1 MMGDFLRTIFGTR
14 QEIIRQ
20 IHMAEVSSERLREV
34 TQRHSDRTRLA
45 QRERETEKQLDG
57 DD

>member
-1 MMGDFLRTIFGTR
+1 MSEFLKTVFGTPK
-14 QEIIRQ
+14 EIIRQ
-20 IHMAEVSSERLREV
+20 IHMAEVNSERLRDI

-45 QRERETEKQLDG
+45 QREREAEKQLDG